1 MVVAELPIGTYVD
14 ASSTNF
20 LQGSESQRGYIQVL
34 HDQQGE
40 APIIEASAPNG
51 RQIGKDT
58 EVVHVRRPGL
68 DVQVTRDLAHC
79 PEDIELLWVQSRD
92 LVPGVS
98 GENSKNQSTRQT
110 HNPVAEDM
118 PGLGTSFPNAIRH

>member
-1 MVVAELPIGTYVD
+1 MNGASLP
-14 ASSTNF
+14 F
-20 LQGSESQRGYIQVL
+20 LPRAHLGHDFLKGLSRGLCQWSNYPSQRGQPL
-34 HDQQGE
+34 L
-40 APIIEASAPNG
+40 P
-51 RQIGKDT
+51 
-58 EVVHVRRPGL
+58 L
-68 DVQVTRDLAHC
+68 TRDLAHC

>member
-1 MVVAELPIGTYVD
+1 MGFFA
-14 ASSTNF
+14 
-20 LQGSESQRGYIQVL
+20 RRCHHL
-34 HDQQGE
+34 HTLYSL
-40 APIIEASAPNG
+40 IEASAPNG

-98 GENSKNQSTRQT
+98 IEASDKKVQ
-110 HNPVAEDM
+110 VAQD
-118 PGLGTSFPNAIRH
+118 LGAVHKSINVA